1 MKQIFIACFI
11 LSLLTG
17 CQKATLEQT
26 ATRVRT
32 VDFHVVQKQSMT
44 RAALADACT
53 VLDYFRETNGEVTA
67 LLTQNSES
75 ESFGTV
81 SDEMPYGTHTL
92 YFVGH
97 KSEVT
102 DFADGVA
109 SFDKVT
115 DTFSYTTTIEVGEET
130 ESSRQIE
137 LLRNVA
143 KLELIASDELPDNLN
158 TVELTITGASTGLN
172 VKTGLGATESTQTKT
187 ILVPKNNIGKTD
199 CIFSAFVFLLEEE
212 SMITFTFTSK
222 DVDGNIIVSHT
233 FEDVEM
239 QTNYISRITGKVF
252 GDDFGFQ
259 INAST
264 EWAGEIDYEF

>member
-1 MKQIFIACFI
+1 MKRLFIACFI
-11 LSLLTG
+11 LPLLTG
-17 CQKATLEQT
+17 CQKATLEQNT
-26 ATRVRT
+26 TRVKT
-32 VDFHVVQKQSMT
+32 VDFHVVQKQLMT

-53 VLDYFRETNGEVTA
+53 VLDYFRMTDGEVTA

-75 ESFGTV
+75 ESFGTI
-81 SDEMPYGTHTL
+81 SDEMPYGAHTIF
-92 YFVGH
+92 FVGH
-97 KSEVT
+97 KSKIT
-102 DFADGVA
+102 DFSDEVA

-115 DTFSYTTTIEVGEET
+115 DTFSYTTTIEVGEGT
-130 ESSRQIE
+130 ESSHQIE

-143 KLELIASDELPDNLN
+143 KLELIASDVLPDNLS
-158 TVELTITGASTGLN
+158 TVEFSITGASTELN
-172 VKTGLGATESTQTKT
+172 VTTGFGAAESTQVKT
-187 ILVPKNNIGKTD
+187 IQVPESNIGKKD
-199 CIFSAFVFLLEEE
+199 CVFSAFVFLLRNEG
-212 SMITFTFTSK
+212 MITFTFTAK